1 MNGTSAV
8 AERACELPETSACA
22 VWRLVIPLADTDQ
35 LRQLLAQC
43 SLGDRRAFETLYR
56 SIGPRLHGVALRF
69 MGRPDLAEEVLQE
82 SLASLTETLP
92 EVPVPER
99 VWHGVT
105 ARIEPKVL
113 HVPEKRPFW
122 NWLRVTAALA
132 SIVVLVFLGS
142 LYTHDDARYRATL
155 LSADAQPALKV
166 EAHDDYLQVEPLT
179 LAAVDPQRS
188 LELWAIPADGKP
200 ISLGVIPAGGKGK
213 VELSDA
219 QKALIG
225 KPIAL
230 AVSLEPKGGSPT
242 GQPTG
247 PVLYQGALAAL

>member
-1 MNGTSAV
+1 MNYQTPALR
-8 AERACELPETSACA
+8 RA
-22 VWRLVIPLADTDQ
+22 LAADYAIGLMSTAA
-35 LRQLLAQC
+35 RRRFEQLLLDDA
-43 SLGDRRAFETLYR
+43 
-56 SIGPRLHGVALRF
+56 ALRTELS
-69 MGRPDLAEEVLQE
+69 RWQE
-82 SLASLTETLP
+82 SLASLTDVIP
-92 EVPVPER
+92 QQPVPER
-99 VWHGVT
+99 VWQGIT
-105 ARIEPKVL
+105 ARIEPQVL

-122 NWLRVTAALA
+122 NWLRVSVAAC

-142 LYTHDDARYRATL
+142 LYNRDDARYRATL
-155 LSADAQPALKV
+155 LTADAQPALKV
-166 EAHDDYLQVEPLT
+166 EAHADYLQVEPLT
-179 LAAVDPQRS
+179 LAAVDANRS
-188 LELWAIPADGKP
+188 LELWAIPAAGKP

-213 VELSDA
+213 VELSEA

>member
-1 MNGTSAV
+1 MNYQTPALR
-8 AERACELPETSACA
+8 RA
-22 VWRLVIPLADTDQ
+22 LAADYAIGLMSTAA
-35 LRQLLAQC
+35 RRRFEQLLLDDA
-43 SLGDRRAFETLYR
+43 
-56 SIGPRLHGVALRF
+56 ALRTELS
-69 MGRPDLAEEVLQE
+69 RWQE
-82 SLASLTETLP
+82 SLASLTDVIP
-92 EVPVPER
+92 QQPVPEH
-99 VWHGVT
+99 VWQGIT
-105 ARIEPKVL
+105 ARIEPQVL
-113 HVPEKRPFW
+113 HLPEKRPFW
-122 NWLRVTAALA
+122 NWLRVSVAAC

-142 LYTHDDARYRATL
+142 LYNRDDARYRATL
-155 LSADAQPALKV
+155 LTADAQPALKV
-166 EAHDDYLQVEPLT
+166 EAHADYLQVEPLT
-179 LAAVDPQRS
+179 LAAVDANRS

-213 VELSDA
+213 VELSEA